1 MLFRGDYREVYG
13 MSIYYNAS
21 LNRNLR
27 ESRSILMRNKRR
39 YNMKNLKESIKQI
52 ISEKENHLK
61 ALKESI
67 KIKKSQNKGNSIMNN
82 EENFINKKSNYGLG
96 TFDKKDKIEIEEENK
111 INIEECKN
119 SSNNIINDNLSLD
132 YKFPLLASIKM
143 EIDNLTKE
151 ELLEDNN
158 DENRKLDTI
167 YSSIE
172 EENSSEEN
180 EMNME

>member
-1 MLFRGDYREVYG
+1 
-13 MSIYYNAS
+13 
-21 LNRNLR
+21 
-27 ESRSILMRNKRR
+27 
-39 YNMKNLKESIKQI
+39 MKNLKESIKQI

-96 TFDKKDKIEIEEENK
+96 TFDKKDKIEIEDEKK

>member
-1 MLFRGDYREVYG
+1 
-13 MSIYYNAS
+13 
-21 LNRNLR
+21 
-27 ESRSILMRNKRR
+27 
-39 YNMKNLKESIKQI
+39 MKNLKESIKQI

-111 INIEECKN
+111 INIEEYKN

-172 EENSSEEN
+172 EENNSEEN